1 MTMDQLLSGIFT
13 LITIFFSFQGSNLLS
28 AKIKQIKQLTKN
40 QTVKNALDSI
50 DDTVADVVVYLK
62 TTTVSQIK
70 EASADGKL
78 TKEEIADII
87 NQAKCRILAIVSED
101 SLLILQEVVDD
112 VDAWLENK
120 IEKHVDLT
128 K

>member
-1 MTMDQLLSGIFT
+1 MSIDQLFFGIFS
-13 LITIFFSFQGSNLLS
+13 LITFFFSFQGSYLLN
-28 AKIKQIKQLTKN
+28 AKIKQIKQVTKN

-50 DDTVADVVVYLK
+50 EDTVADVVVYLK
-62 TTTVSQIK
+62 TTTVTQIK

-78 TKEEIADII
+78 TKDEINDIVG
-87 NQAKCRILAIVSED
+87 QAKRRILAIISED
-101 SLLILQEVVDD
+101 SLLILNDVIDD

>member
-1 MTMDQLLSGIFT
+1 MSIDQLFSGIFT
-13 LITIFFSFQGSNLLS
+13 LITIFFSFQGSYLLN

-40 QTVKNALDSI
+40 QTVKNALDSVE
-50 DDTVADVVVYLK
+50 DTVADVVVYLK

-78 TKEEIADII
+78 TKEEITEIVG
-87 NQAKCRILAIVSED
+87 QAKRRILAIISED
-101 SLLILQEVVDD
+101 SLLILNDVIDD